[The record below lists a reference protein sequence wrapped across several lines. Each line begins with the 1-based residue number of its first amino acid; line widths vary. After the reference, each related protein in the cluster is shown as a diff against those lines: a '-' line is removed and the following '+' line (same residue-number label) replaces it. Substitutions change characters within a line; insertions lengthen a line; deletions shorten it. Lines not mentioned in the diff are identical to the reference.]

1 MTYAS
6 VVTRSIAKHKEGI
19 EATSMSSPTIAV
31 TAAVTVAPTKSWA
44 SIARGGKQP
53 NVSQAACFGMKVLG
67 KHARLAA
74 PIVAPAPVRSVEAV
88 VEPTVAIQETA
99 PVATTTKRPWASVV
113 RDGKQTDASRDAF
126 SGMKVLGPV
135 DPAPAPIAVLSL
147 AEPIKEA
154 TIEPT
159 TTADEPFTTVTK
171 RSWRLKD
178 KTAQARP
185 APAPAPVTAPSAAV
199 RNMTLAD
206 FIIGPITKRNHKLAA
221 EPTAIQ
227 PTTIEHTTT
236 KDTTAEHTTI
246 EHTTI
251 EHTTTKNTT
260 TNEPTKQSDTSA
272 QPISNLDELTATVVE
287 ELSDVDDAVSITT
300 EETRDVPEAR
310 PDASE
315 RCMSIYKPLKNDA
328 RDVPAETSTTTEC
341 AETPPVSPTHGSPLK
356 RTCSND
362 STPSHQQLVSSD
374 EWCFQPE
381 RTDHLPSAAF
391 NQRQKD
397 LVAACW
403 NLDPEAVHHVL
414 RQSNGAQ
421 VYLNGLSEYHGNTP
435 LQVAV
440 DSLIH
445 HVDHLRATR
454 PEDCGAREHTRK
466 CFYWVMMLL
475 IERMEMPELQ
485 NTNYQAERYHALGK
499 LAHWAGD
506 WRLLTP
512 LMEAMTR
519 MSGAYP
525 TTFQYMHGATWNKD
539 DTHVVGSLV
548 ERFQL
553 RVADPDLD
561 PTGVVATREFQWHHP
576 VGRFVR

>member
-6 VVTRSIAKHKEGI
+6 VVIRSIAKHKGGI

-88 VEPTVAIQETA
+88 VEPAVKPTVEAAVDPTVAIQETA

-135 DPAPAPIAVLSL
+135 DPAPAPIAIVSL
-147 AEPIKEA
+147 AEPINEV

-159 TTADEPFTTVTK
+159 TTVDEPFTTVTK

-206 FIIGPITKRNHKLAA
+206 FIIGPISKRNHKLAA

-227 PTTIEHTTT
+227 PTITEHTTT
-236 KDTTAEHTTI
+236 KDTTTEH
-246 EHTTI
+246 
-251 EHTTTKNTT
+251 TT
-260 TNEPTKQSDTSA
+260 TNEPTKQSGTAA

-287 ELSDVDDAVSITT
+287 ELSDVDDAVSIMT

-421 VYLNGLSEYHGNTP
+421 VYLNGLSDYHGNTP

-506 WRLLTP
+506 
-512 LMEAMTR
+512 
-519 MSGAYP
+519 
-525 TTFQYMHGATWNKD
+525 
-539 DTHVVGSLV
+539 
-548 ERFQL
+548 
-553 RVADPDLD
+553 
-561 PTGVVATREFQWHHP
+561 
-576 VGRFVR
+576 